1 MLTGSITIFD
11 RKQNVE
17 EREAIAEQQRIVYI
31 DADGLH
37 VRRSD
42 AQSEVLIDQD
52 SVDVRV
58 DGSTFSSFGVD
69 NVSMGNYK
77 IRQAADGGLS
87 FDYISGGFA

>member
-11 RKQNVE
+11 RTQNVE

-31 DADGLH
+31 DRDGLH

-58 DGSTFSSFGVD
+58 NDSTFSSFGVD
-69 NVSMGNYK
+69 NLTLGDYR

-87 FDYISGGFA
+87 FDFMGGA

>member
-1 MLTGSITIFD
+1 MLTGSITILD
-11 RKQNVE
+11 RTQNVE

-31 DADGLH
+31 DRDGLH

-42 AQSEVLIDQD
+42 AQSEVLIDHD

-58 DGSTFSSFGVD
+58 NDSTFSSFGVD
-69 NVSMGNYK
+69 NLTLGDYR

-87 FDYISGGFA
+87 FDFMGGA

>member
-11 RKQNVE
+11 RTQNVE

-31 DADGLH
+31 DRDGLH

-58 DGSTFSSFGVD
+58 NDSTFSSFGVD
-69 NVSMGNYK
+69 NLTLGDYR

-87 FDYISGGFA
+87 FDFVGGA

>member
-11 RKQNVE
+11 RTQNVE

-31 DADGLH
+31 DRDGLH

-58 DGSTFSSFGVD
+58 NDSTFSSFGVD
-69 NVSMGNYK
+69 NLTLGDYR
-77 IRQAADGGLS
+77 IRQSADGGLS
-87 FDYISGGFA
+87 FDFMGGA

>member
-1 MLTGSITIFD
+1 MKITGSITIFD
-11 RKQNVE
+11 RTQNTE

-31 DADGLH
+31 DRDGLH

-58 DGSTFSSFGVD
+58 NDSTFSSFGVD
-69 NVSMGNYK
+69 SMTLGDYR

-87 FDYISGGFA
+87 FDFMGGA

>member
-11 RKQNVE
+11 RTQNAE
-17 EREAIAEQQRIVYI
+17 EREAIAEQQRIVFI
-31 DADGLH
+31 DRDGLH

-58 DGSTFSSFGVD
+58 NDSTFSSFGVD
-69 NVSMGNYK
+69 NLTLGDYR

-87 FDYISGGFA
+87 FDFMGGA

>member
-11 RKQNVE
+11 RTQNVE
-17 EREAIAEQQRIVYI
+17 EREAIAEQQRLVYL
-31 DADGLH
+31 DRDGLH

-58 DGSTFSSFGVD
+58 NDSTFSSFGVD
-69 NVSMGNYK
+69 NLTLGDYR

-87 FDYISGGFA
+87 FDFMGGA

>member
-17 EREAIAEQQRIVYI
+17 EREAIAEQQRLVYI
-31 DADGLH
+31 DKDGLH
-37 VRRSD
+37 VRRSN

-58 DGSTFSSFGVD
+58 NDSTFSSFGVD
-69 NVSMGNYK
+69 NLTLGDYR

-87 FDYISGGFA
+87 FDFMGGA

>member
-11 RKQNVE
+11 RTQNVE

-31 DADGLH
+31 DRDGLH

-42 AQSEVLIDQD
+42 AQSEVLIDHD

-58 DGSTFSSFGVD
+58 NDSTFSSFGVD
-69 NVSMGNYK
+69 NLTLGDYR

-87 FDYISGGFA
+87 FDFVGGA

>member
-11 RKQNVE
+11 RTQNAE

-31 DADGLH
+31 DRDGLH

-58 DGSTFSSFGVD
+58 NDSTFSSFGVD
-69 NVSMGNYK
+69 NLTLGDDR

-87 FDYISGGFA
+87 FDFVGGA

>member
-11 RKQNVE
+11 RTQNVE

-31 DADGLH
+31 DRDGLY

-58 DGSTFSSFGVD
+58 NDSTFSSFGVD
-69 NVSMGNYK
+69 NLTLGDYR

-87 FDYISGGFA
+87 FDFMGGA

>member
-11 RKQNVE
+11 RTQNVE

-31 DADGLH
+31 DSDGLH

-58 DGSTFSSFGVD
+58 NDSTFSSFGVD
-69 NVSMGNYK
+69 NLTLGDYR

-87 FDYISGGFA
+87 FDFMGGA

>member
-11 RKQNVE
+11 RTQNVE

-31 DADGLH
+31 DRDGLH

-58 DGSTFSSFGVD
+58 NDSTFSSFGVD
-69 NVSMGNYK
+69 NLTLGDYR
-77 IRQAADGGLS
+77 IRQAADGGLA
-87 FDYISGGFA
+87 FDFMGGA

>member
-11 RKQNVE
+11 RTQNVE
-17 EREAIAEQQRIVYI
+17 EREAIVEQQRIVYI
-31 DADGLH
+31 DMDGLH

-58 DGSTFSSFGVD
+58 NDSTFSSFGVD
-69 NVSMGNYK
+69 NLTLGDYR

-87 FDYISGGFA
+87 FDFMGGA

>member
-11 RKQNVE
+11 RRQNVE

-31 DADGLH
+31 DRDGLH

-58 DGSTFSSFGVD
+58 NDSTFSSFGVD
-69 NVSMGNYK
+69 NLTLGDYR

-87 FDYISGGFA
+87 FDFVGGA

>member
-17 EREAIAEQQRIVYI
+17 EREAIAEQQRLVYI
-31 DADGLH
+31 DKDGLH

-52 SVDVRV
+52 SVAVRV
-58 DGSTFSSFGVD
+58 NDSTFSSFGVD
-69 NVSMGNYK
+69 NLTLGDYR

-87 FDYISGGFA
+87 FDFMGGA

>member
-11 RKQNVE
+11 RTQNVE
-17 EREAIAEQQRIVYI
+17 EHKAIAEQQRLVYI
-31 DADGLH
+31 DKDGLH

-42 AQSEVLIDQD
+42 AKSEVLIDQD

-58 DGSTFSSFGVD
+58 NDSTFSSFGVD
-69 NVSMGNYK
+69 NLTLGDYR

-87 FDYISGGFA
+87 FDFMGGA

>member
-11 RKQNVE
+11 RTQNVE

-31 DADGLH
+31 DRDGLH

-58 DGSTFSSFGVD
+58 NDSTFSSFGVD
-69 NVSMGNYK
+69 NLTLGDYR

-87 FDYISGGFA
+87 FDFMGGT

>member
-11 RKQNVE
+11 RTQNVE

-31 DADGLH
+31 DRDGLH

-42 AQSEVLIDQD
+42 AQSEVLIDHD

-58 DGSTFSSFGVD
+58 NDSTFSSFGVD
-69 NVSMGNYK
+69 NLTLGDYR

-87 FDYISGGFA
+87 FDFMGGA